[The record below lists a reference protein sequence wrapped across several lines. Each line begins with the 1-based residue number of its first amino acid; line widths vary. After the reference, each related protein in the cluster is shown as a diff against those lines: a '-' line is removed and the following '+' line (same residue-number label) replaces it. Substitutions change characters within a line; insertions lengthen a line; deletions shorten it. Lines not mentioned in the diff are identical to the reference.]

1 MQAFWDWTWDQ
12 LADYDLPAVLEF
24 VYNRTGGMKVHYV
37 GHSLVIMHISNWV
50 LGLFG
55 EEDNA
60 ETFALCF
67 LFFVFFL
74 GDLDYSCGLLG
85 EQVNRHCAISR
96 VALPNRLSQQHG
108 IEAHPACHSHL
119 PRRSKLLTYMDLI
132 RTCVCSI
139 LLSIRMV
146 MFGVF
151 VPCRRFTC

>member
-1 MQAFWDWTWDQ
+1 MLAGPLCMQAFWDWTWDQ

-37 GHSLVIMHISNWV
+37 GHSLVIMLNFMHIE
-50 LGLFG
+50 LGLGTVWIG
-55 EEDNA
+55 EEDA

-67 LFFVFFL
+67 LFFFLFLVFL

-119 PRRSKLLTYMDLI
+119 PRRSK
-132 RTCVCSI
+132 
-139 LLSIRMV
+139 
-146 MFGVF
+146 
-151 VPCRRFTC
+151 